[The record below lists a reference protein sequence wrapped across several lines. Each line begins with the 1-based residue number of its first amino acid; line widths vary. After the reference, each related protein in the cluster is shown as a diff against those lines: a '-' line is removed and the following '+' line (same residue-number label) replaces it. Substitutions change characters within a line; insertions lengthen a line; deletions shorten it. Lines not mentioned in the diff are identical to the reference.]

1 MTSTQVVQAKREV
14 LLDERGDALQ
24 ATWHPGQR
32 RVVLSEWRS
41 GICRATFQLDP
52 GDTARLAVFLV
63 GTLADA
69 AASPPAADRPR
80 RSLLDRIRSVIGLNF
95 D

>member
-1 MTSTQVVQAKREV
+1 M
-14 LLDERGDALQ
+14 DERGDALQ
-24 ATWHPGQR
+24 ATWHPDQR

-52 GDTARLAVFLV
+52 GDAARLAVFLV
-63 GTLADA
+63 GALAEA
-69 AASPPAADRPR
+69 TTPTPTAERPR
-80 RSLLDRIRSVIGLNF
+80 RSLLQRIRSLIASST

>member
-1 MTSTQVVQAKREV
+1 MTSAQVVQARREV
-14 LLDERGDALQ
+14 LLDDRGDAQ
-24 ATWHPGQR
+24 QVTWHPSQR

-63 GTLADA
+63 GTLAEA
-69 AASPPAADRPR
+69 AASPPLAERPR
-80 RSLLDRIRSVIGLNF
+80 HRLLDRIRSAIGLTF